1 MVSPTPRRHIHHAHY
16 HDTYSHLLGGDSA
29 GLAETDGEGSSDGT
43 AAKTTLLTTSGQER
57 NETNSGTAT
66 DIESTNTL
74 GSVDLVSTDAQEI
87 NVHLCHIDGD
97 LADSLGSIGMEEDL
111 LGAAEGSDLLER
123 LNNSD
128 LVVDGHDRDQ
138 SGVGANG
145 SLEVVHGDQA
155 VLSDREVGD
164 IEALIAQYTA
174 GIQDTLV
181 LLFENKW
188 WVGPNPITV
197 RDESEA

>member
-1 MVSPTPRRHIHHAHY
+1 MYSMHNII
-16 HDTYSHLLGGDSA
+16 DTYNHLLGSDSA

-57 NETNSGTAT
+57 NETDSGTAT

-87 NVHLCHIDGD
+87 NVHLCYINGD
-97 LADSLGSIGMEEDL
+97 LADSLGSICVEEDL
-111 LGAAEGSDLLER
+111 LGAAEGSDLLDG
-123 LNNSD
+123 LNDSD
-128 LVVDGHDRDQ
+128 LVVDSHDRDQ

-164 IEALIAQYTA
+164 IEALVAQYTA
-174 GIQDTLV
+174 RIQYTLV
-181 LLFENKW
+181 LLFENKM
-188 WVGPNPITV
+188 WVGQTLYAV